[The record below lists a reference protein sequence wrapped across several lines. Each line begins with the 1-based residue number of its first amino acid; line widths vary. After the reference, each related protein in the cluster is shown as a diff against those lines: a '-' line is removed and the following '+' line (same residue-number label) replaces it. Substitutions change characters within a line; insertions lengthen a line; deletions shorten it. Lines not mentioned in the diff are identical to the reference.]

1 MNQEMLNAYLT
12 DEDNNHEPYDEEED
26 EIVVSNVNIKSKKN
40 TEQTL
45 DKDMSFSGDIKQF

>member
-1 MNQEMLNAYLT
+1 MNQEMLNVYLT